1 MKIKGFRRDGFS
13 LIELLVVIM
22 LIFIVSVGFLAIKFP
37 NQEEL
42 SQKNP
47 KDALLETLRF
57 AKKLAH
63 LGATHRYIHFLDNNQ
78 SLKLREWIVGSG
90 STGTLQS
97 AITDGD
103 QQNALIQFIQIIT
116 GNSPQ
121 HWSDVIDEYTTKK
134 PLFYVTDTS
143 NKLVFDD
150 NYPCYSIIQ
159 NLNDPSQQISSNP
172 NVFEKLNNSGTD
184 GSNRSASSS
193 FFTVYASG
201 LCDPVHFTA
210 NQYCK
215 QGEARTAF
223 ELHVDSFGAITV
235 STK

>member
-1 MKIKGFRRDGFS
+1 VKSKGFRKDGFS
-13 LIELLVVIM
+13 LVELLVVIM

-37 NQEEL
+37 SQEEL

-90 STGTLQS
+90 SAESLQS
-97 AITDGD
+97 AITNGD
-103 QQNALIQFIQIIT
+103 QQNALIQFIQIVT
-116 GNSPQ
+116 GISPQ
-121 HWSDVIDEYTTKK
+121 HWSDVIDEYTTNK
-134 PLFYVTDTS
+134 PLFYVTDAS
-143 NKLVFDD
+143 NKLVFDE

-159 NLNDPSQQISSNP
+159 NMNDPSQQISSNP
-172 NVFEKLNNSGTD
+172 NVFEKLSDGGTG
-184 GSNRSASSS
+184 GSTRPASSS
-193 FFTVYASG
+193 VFTVYASG

-215 QGEARTAF
+215 QGEVHTAF
-223 ELHVDSFGAITV
+223 EFHINSFGAITV
-235 STK
+235 LTK